1 MHILQRGPQKGY
13 DWVEM
18 SGEIFIQASR
28 NMYQDALTTDAGDSY
43 STMTHLVAVTLAC
56 PLGTAGVERWRITW

>member
-1 MHILQRGPQKGY
+1 
-13 DWVEM
+13 M

-56 PLGTAGVERWRITW
+56 PLGTAGVER